1 VLNERMDPNLTLLL
15 ILLGVAT
22 VVGIVIILAQS
33 SRVRRHGLLGALR
46 RKFSGGSHRSN
57 YGD

>member
-1 VLNERMDPNLTLLL
+1 MDPNLTLLL

-22 VVGIVIILAQS
+22 VVGIAIILAQS

-46 RKFSGGSHRSN
+46 RKFSGGAHRSN